1 MRGGESWGAGA
12 PAGHCEDLAYPVK
25 DGQPLWSQQ
34 TSGQAAPSH
43 RASAPRLSS
52 RWSRPQVVP
61 QGTEGSLGPSWATRP
76 SMRGLTVPD
85 PTGQICPLSLSLWSP
100 CPSPLPPREVTRQL
114 LGDTDPTCPDLLIPC
129 FPPPHTLQTGEENTG
144 CPRMGGWRGLMAAG
158 HLRPPPERATDSL
171 PRAGLPIPAGTE
183 PTSRPRQ
190 GALQAKDVSALINEL
205 AI

>member
-1 MRGGESWGAGA
+1 M
-12 PAGHCEDLAYPVK
+12 K
-25 DGQPLWSQQ
+25 DSQPLCGHSKPVAKLHPATGLCSLALIRMVQA
-34 TSGQAAPSH
+34 SG
-43 RASAPRLSS
+43 
-52 RWSRPQVVP
+52 
-61 QGTEGSLGPSWATRP
+61 GPSRDRRVSWTILGNVSICAWP
-76 SMRGLTVPD
+76 HSAD

-100 CPSPLPPREVTRQL
+100 YPSPLPPPGWEATQEVTRQL

-129 FPPPHTLQTGEENTG
+129 FPPPHTLQTGGENRG

-183 PTSRPRQ
+183 PTSLPQR